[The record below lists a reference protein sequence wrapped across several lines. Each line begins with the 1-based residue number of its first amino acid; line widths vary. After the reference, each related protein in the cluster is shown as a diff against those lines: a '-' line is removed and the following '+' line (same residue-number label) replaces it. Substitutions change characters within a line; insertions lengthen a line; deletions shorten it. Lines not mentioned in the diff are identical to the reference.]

1 MKIIS
6 LALVASFVAL
16 PALLPAQDSRPSSQ
30 PSSKMVSTPSSK
42 IASTDG
48 YPLSTC
54 VVSGKS
60 LAKKMK
66 VIEVKGRTVKVCC
79 GNCAKKV
86 AKNPEPYL
94 KKLDAAVIA
103 QQTAHYPLSVCPI
116 SGKKLGAMGKG
127 KNIVVDGQL
136 VRLCCGGC
144 VKKAQT
150 TQKDYVLNKIKR
162 AAYAQQIKGHEHG
175 KGLTCVVSKKPADRK
190 GTAQMIMHGN
200 TLVAV
205 CCKGCLK
212 KFKADPNKYL
222 SAMGGATSRPSTEH
236 GDHAEGHDKCPDCD
250 DSHDKCPDCDDGQAT
265 GHEAHE
271 DHGEKAE
278 GHHKQ

>member
-1 MKIIS
+1 MTIPS
-6 LALVASFVAL
+6 LALAAAILAL
-16 PALLPAQDSRPSSQ
+16 PVLLPAQDSRPGSQ
-30 PSSKMVSTPSSK
+30 PAPK

-48 YPLSTC
+48 YPLGTC

-66 VIEVKGRTVKVCC
+66 VFEVNGRTVKVCC
-79 GNCAKKV
+79 GTCVKKV
-86 AKNPEPYL
+86 TKNPEPYL
-94 KKLDAAVIA
+94 KKLDAAVLA
-103 QQTAHYPLSVCPI
+103 QQTANYPLTECPI

-144 VKKAQT
+144 VKKAKT
-150 TQKDYVLNKIKR
+150 TEKAYVLGKIQK
-162 AAYAQQIKGHEHG
+162 AAYAKQIKGHENG

-212 KFKADPNKYL
+212 KFKADPNMYL
-222 SAMGGATSRPSTEH
+222 SQMGGATTRPAGKDGEH
-236 GDHAEGHDKCPDCD
+236 GEHDHDGDHAEEGKGHDD
-250 DSHDKCPDCDDGQAT
+250 DHGKKHDDG
-265 GHEAHE
+265 GHKH
-271 DHGEKAE
+271 
-278 GHHKQ
+278 

>member
-1 MKIIS
+1 MTIS
-6 LALVASFVAL
+6 SLTLAAAIVAL
-16 PALLPAQDSRPSSQ
+16 PVLLPAQDSRPASQ
-30 PSSKMVSTPSSK
+30 PSAK

-66 VIEVKGRTVKVCC
+66 VIEVQGRTVKVCC

-86 AKNPEPYL
+86 AKNPKPYL
-94 KKLDAAVIA
+94 AKLDAAVIA
-103 QQTAHYPLSVCPI
+103 QQTAHYPLSKCLI

-144 VKKAQT
+144 VKKART
-150 TQKDYVLNKIKR
+150 TLKAYVLDKIKR
-162 AAYAQQIKGHEHG
+162 AAYAQQIKGHENG

-190 GTAQMIMHGN
+190 GTAQLIMHGN

-205 CCKGCLK
+205 CCKSCLK

-222 SAMGGATSRPSTEH
+222 SGMGAAASKPSSEH
-236 GDHAEGHDKCPDCD
+236 GVHDHD
-250 DSHDKCPDCDDGQAT
+250 
-265 GHEAHE
+265 E
-271 DHGEKAE
+271 DHGK
-278 GHHKQ
+278 GHDEDDDHDKGHDDDNDHGKKDDGNHKH